1 MLAQLEF
8 GRSEPQAVVP
18 RAFLRHM
25 AAQYDAEDVRYTPTL
40 DEELAL
46 VRAVTAENLRDFHE
60 EFYGAANAEVVVVGD
75 FDAAE
80 VQQLI
85 GAQLDGWRSQRPYT
99 EVTTP
104 YPDPRPAP
112 VGEAFETPDKE
123 NAFFMAGMPI
133 KMNQDHADY
142 PALLFGNYMLGQNP
156 ASRLFNR
163 IRNTEGLSYGVGS
176 QLQAPVKSDG
186 GMFIVN
192 AISAPQN
199 AARVEASF
207 RDELTKIL
215 NDGYTDEEIAV
226 AKSGWVQGRQVARS
240 QDQQLAGQLLGQVHN
255 GRTMAWE
262 ADLEAKVMALTSAQ
276 IRDAM
281 RRHLDLGAMAFMKGG
296 DFAGAS
302 PP

>member
-1 MLAQLEF
+1 
-8 GRSEPQAVVP
+8 
-18 RAFLRHM
+18 
-25 AAQYDAEDVRYTPTL
+25 
-40 DEELAL
+40 
-46 VRAVTAENLRDFHE
+46 VRAVTVESLREFHE
-60 EFYGAANAEVVVVGD
+60 QFYGAADAEVVIIGD

-80 VQQLI
+80 VRQLI
-85 GAQLDGWRSQRPYT
+85 GAQLDGWSSQQDYAEVLSPYQ
-99 EVTTP
+99 EV
-104 YPDPRPAP
+104 DPLS
-112 VGEAFETPDKE
+112 EAFETPDKE
-123 NAFFMAGMPI
+123 NAFFMAGMPV
-133 KMNQDHADY
+133 KMNSDHPDY
-142 PALLFGNYMLGQNP
+142 PALLFGNFMLGQGP
-156 ASRLFNR
+156 ASRLFSR

-176 QLQAPVKSDG
+176 QLQAPAKSDG

-199 AARVEASF
+199 ADRVEASF

-226 AKSGWVQGRQVARS
+226 SKSGWAQGRQVARS
-240 QDQQLAGQLLGQVHN
+240 QDQQLVGMLLGHVHN

-281 RRHLDLGAMAFMKGG
+281 RRHLDLEAMAFMKGG

-302 PP
+302 Q